1 MKQQRDDFYYDII
14 PKRIL
19 SKDASILV
27 CGGGMLDKEVFTSYG
42 YKNVTIS
49 NLDIRFKSD
58 DFSPYDYM
66 HEDVQNLSFED
77 SSFDYVVIHAAIHHA
92 SMPHKTLLEMYRVSK
107 IGVLAFESRDSFV
120 MKLIIKL
127 NLSPAYEHFAVYYND
142 CKYGGVDNTEIPNY
156 IYRWTEREVIK
167 TIQSYAPQ
175 HKHFFKF
182 DYASVYPCAPDL
194 ELNNSLKVI
203 FLRLIKP
210 FYIIFSKICYKQQ
223 NQFAIF
229 IEKPQNDK
237 DLYPWL
243 KRDSIS
249 NRIGFNKVWGQQ
261 RYK

>member
-1 MKQQRDDFYYDII
+1 
-14 PKRIL
+14 
-19 SKDASILV
+19 
-27 CGGGMLDKEVFTSYG
+27 
-42 YKNVTIS
+42 
-49 NLDIRFKSD
+49 
-58 DFSPYDYM
+58 
-66 HEDVQNLSFED
+66 
-77 SSFDYVVIHAAIHHA
+77 
-92 SMPHKTLLEMYRVSK
+92 
-107 IGVLAFESRDSFV
+107 

-127 NLSPAYEHFAVYYND
+127 NLSTEYEHFAVYYND

-156 IYRWTEREVIK
+156 IYRWTEREIIK

-182 DYASVYPCAPDL
+182 DYASVYPCTPDI
-194 ELNNSLKVI
+194 ELNNTLKVI
-203 FLRLIKP
+203 FLALAKP
-210 FYIIFSKICYKQQ
+210 FYIILSTIFYKQQ

-249 NRIGFNKVWGQQ
+249 NRIGFNKFWGQQ